1 MTTGEA
7 LQIVLVEDN
16 EADAFLIREA
26 LRQSGIAFELSHLNN
41 GDRALDYLFRASPPP
56 SLLLLDLH
64 LPGTDGPE
72 ILRAIRGEARLA
84 SMPVIIIT
92 GASADWLKGVD
103 LSRST
108 SLVHKSMDVD
118 DYLREIGEAV
128 LALHPQGAFDARNA
142 GAE

>member
-1 MTTGEA
+1 
-7 LQIVLVEDN
+7 
-16 EADAFLIREA
+16 
-26 LRQSGIAFELSHLNN
+26 
-41 GDRALDYLFRASPPP
+41 
-56 SLLLLDLH
+56 
-64 LPGTDGPE
+64 
-72 ILRAIRGEARLA
+72 
-84 SMPVIIIT
+84 MPVIIIT

-128 LALHPQGAFDARNA
+128 LALNPQGAFDARNA